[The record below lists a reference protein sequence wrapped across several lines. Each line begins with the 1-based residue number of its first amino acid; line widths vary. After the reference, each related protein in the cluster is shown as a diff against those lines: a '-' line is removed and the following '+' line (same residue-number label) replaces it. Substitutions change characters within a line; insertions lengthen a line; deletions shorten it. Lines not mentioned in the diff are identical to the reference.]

1 MTKFEVIRKM
11 VERIRTADEM
21 SEAMRMAVIDI
32 TVVEDARAMTPK
44 EPKEEEPK
52 PEEPEEPKEE
62 PKEEEPAK
70 EPKPKKT
77 KKERKSSV
85 DSGKIGALRKA
96 GWPIAK
102 IADEMQITDQTV
114 RNHLKKL
121 GIA

>member
-44 EPKEEEPK
+44 APEKEESK
-52 PEEPEEPKEE
+52 PEEPKEE
-62 PKEEEPAK
+62 PKKEDP
-70 EPKPKKT
+70 EPKPKKA

>member
-1 MTKFEVIRKM
+1 MTKYEVIRKM

-44 EPKEEEPK
+44 EPEKEEPK
-52 PEEPEEPKEE
+52 QEEPKEE
-62 PKEEEPAK
+62 PKEDEPEKPAE